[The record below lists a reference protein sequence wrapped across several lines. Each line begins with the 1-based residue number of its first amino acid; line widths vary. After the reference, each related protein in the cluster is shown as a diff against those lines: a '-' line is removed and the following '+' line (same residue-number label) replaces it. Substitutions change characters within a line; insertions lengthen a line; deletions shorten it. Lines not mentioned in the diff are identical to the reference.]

1 MFEVVVENEQVKTY
15 MEKMAPRV
23 EKHMRQQ
30 LHNRQ
35 IAMTVR
41 IAAPTDTPR
50 VTSKPQQLQAMAQR
64 NPALL
69 KLKETFGLELN

>member
-1 MFEVVVENEQVKTY
+1 
-15 MEKMAPRV
+15 
-23 EKHMRQQ
+23 
-30 LHNRQ
+30 
-35 IAMTVR
+35 MTVR
-41 IAAPTDTPR
+41 IAEPTDRPR